1 MQLNVKSN
9 ELQVRITNWKL
20 PALIIN
26 CHALP
31 RLDSE
36 QAEKDRTDAIG
47 KVEEKVNV
55 YAPFMGAKGKAMI
68 DKEFEKYVSETD
80 PKVWSRRAKLS
91 RDDAWYDFKG
101 MTREEAERKQRDL
114 EAKRAEEK
122 RKFEDIRNMKEA
134 ISRAKEKGSKKAQ
147 AFFEYENELRN
158 KYRDESRHGPE
169 KYHYW
174 TRATNEEMQ
183 KLRDLEAALVMRD
196 KNGKWRVAKSEDEF
210 WDDEEFIIEID
221 SRVNKSSPFD
231 LIEDVFKFNEWHDP
245 KTGRF
250 TNKLGGVGNSTRS
263 YGQTD
268 LKDAVE
274 ENEKASAS
282 GSKFRNSL
290 HGHVDKNG
298 RLTPEREAVHKKII
312 DDILAG
318 KEPVKGQATMTML
331 GGGPASGK
339 SSVMSADTSNDKH
352 AITVDP
358 DYIKTKLPGYKEL
371 SKKSSDAANI
381 FHEESSALAKR
392 LASVAYNENFNVIY
406 DGTGDGS
413 NNSVRKEI
421 KAARERGYAVN
432 AVYVSVDTETAVA
445 RNKKRY
451 EDAVAKGE
459 NPRLVP
465 EDTVRNIHR
474 NCTDISVSMAPEF
487 DHIEIWD
494 NNGARGQQKLIA
506 EGGSGK
512 GLVAKDK
519 EKFDNY
525 LSKGNRG
532 KDGFTTLPDGQVI
545 PVCD

>member
-1 MQLNVKSN
+1 MTNYQYIDEVEIEKFNPYHGSDGRFTHAGGASSFTIRTRAGYQQGQANRAIEREKQKADKPNSNPLRNPTGDHKKDLKTEWENADYAVQFKSDGTS
-9 ELQVRITNWKL
+9 IG
-20 PALIIN
+20 IIDLHSERRTGAN
-26 CHALP
+26 GDESWAEGAYGNAKIQTQYGGHSPIYMIDRKSAVEA
-31 RLDSE
+31 E
-36 QAEKDRTDAIG
+36 QAAYKKAKEKNIEDRGEVTKLLQDEIRQR
-47 KVEEKVNV
+47 
-55 YAPFMGAKGKAMI
+55 MLRSI
-68 DKEFEKYVSETD
+68 DKEYIDEQTK
-80 PKVWSRRAKLS
+80 KRRQL
-91 RDDAWYDFKG
+91 R
-101 MTREEAERKQRDL
+101 RQRDV
-114 EAKRAEEK
+114 
-122 RKFEDIRNMKEA
+122 
-134 ISRAKEKGSKKAQ
+134 G
-147 AFFEYENELRN
+147 
-158 KYRDESRHGPE
+158 
-169 KYHYW
+169 
-174 TRATNEEMQ
+174 
-183 KLRDLEAALVMRD
+183 
-196 KNGKWRVAKSEDEF
+196 
-210 WDDEEFIIEID
+210 
-221 SRVNKSSPFD
+221 KSSGDYD
-231 LIEDVFKFNEWHDP
+231 LIEEVQKENKWRDP

-250 TNKLGGVGNSTRS
+250 RNKPGDVGNSTRS
-263 YGQTD
+263 YGKTD

-274 ENEKASAS
+274 ENERASAS

-290 HGHVDKNG
+290 QGHVDKNG

-318 KEPVKGQATMTML
+318 KEPAKGQATMTML

-371 SKKSSDAANI
+371 SKKSSDAANV

-413 NNSVRKEI
+413 NNSVRKKI

-451 EDAVAKGE
+451 EDAVAKGK

-494 NNGARGQQKLIA
+494 NNGARGQQKIIA

-545 PVCD
+545 PVSD

>member
-1 MQLNVKSN
+1 MQK
-9 ELQVRITNWKL
+9 
-20 PALIIN
+20 
-26 CHALP
+26 
-31 RLDSE
+31 
-36 QAEKDRTDAIG
+36 
-47 KVEEKVNV
+47 
-55 YAPFMGAKGKAMI
+55 
-68 DKEFEKYVSETD
+68 
-80 PKVWSRRAKLS
+80 
-91 RDDAWYDFKG
+91 
-101 MTREEAERKQRDL
+101 
-114 EAKRAEEK
+114 KR
-122 RKFEDIRNMKEA
+122 
-134 ISRAKEKGSKKAQ
+134 GQKAQ

-183 KLRDLEAALVMRD
+183 KLNDLEAALVMRD
-196 KNGKWRVAKSEDEF
+196 KNGKWRVAKNDGES

-268 LKDAVE
+268 LEDAVE

-413 NNSVRKEI
+413 NNSVRKKI
-421 KAARERGYAVN
+421 KVARERGYAVMP
-432 AVYVSVDTETAVA
+432 YSFC
-445 RNKKRY
+445 R
-451 EDAVAKGE
+451 
-459 NPRLVP
+459 
-465 EDTVRNIHR
+465 H
-474 NCTDISVSMAPEF
+474 
-487 DHIEIWD
+487 
-494 NNGARGQQKLIA
+494 
-506 EGGSGK
+506 
-512 GLVAKDK
+512 
-519 EKFDNY
+519 
-525 LSKGNRG
+525 
-532 KDGFTTLPDGQVI
+532 
-545 PVCD
+545 